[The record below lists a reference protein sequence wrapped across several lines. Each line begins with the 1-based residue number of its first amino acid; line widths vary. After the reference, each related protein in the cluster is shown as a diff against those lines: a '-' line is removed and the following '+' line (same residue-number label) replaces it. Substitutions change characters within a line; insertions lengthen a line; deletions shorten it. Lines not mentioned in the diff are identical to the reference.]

1 MSDDLIFREVDEDVR
16 RERMEAVWKRYGGI
30 AVGVAVLI
38 VAIVAGSVWWKD
50 YQKSEREDQGGQ
62 FEAAQVL
69 LLEGRAAEAAAA
81 FEKLAAEG
89 NSGYQVLAAIQ
100 AAEARAEAGEAE
112 AALSAYDRMIAN
124 DAGTDRQRDI
134 LRMKAALLAL
144 ELHGGDA
151 AIERLGSLADEEG
164 TFRNAAREV
173 KASALLAN
181 GDRDGAIAELKAIAG
196 DANTTAAQRDRVSRF
211 LLSLGG

>member
-16 RERMEAVWKRYGGI
+16 RERMEAVWKRYGGM
-30 AVGVAVLI
+30 VLGVAVLI

-50 YQKSEREDQGGQ
+50 YQKSEREVQGAQ

-69 LLEGRAAEAAAA
+69 LVEGRSAEAAAA

-100 AAEARAEAGEAE
+100 AAEARAEAGEAQ
-112 AALSAYDRMIAN
+112 AALSAYDRLIDN
-124 DAGTDRQRDI
+124 GIGSDRQQDV

-144 ELHGGDA
+144 EIDGGDA
-151 AIERLGSLADEEG
+151 AIQRLGDLTEG
-164 TFRNAAREV
+164 DGIFRNAAREV

-181 GDRDGAIAELKAIAG
+181 GDRAGAIAELKAIAD
-196 DANTTAAQRDRVSRF
+196 DAGASAAQRDRVSRF

>member
-16 RERMEAVWKRYGGI
+16 RERMEAAWKRYGGI
-30 AVGVAVLI
+30 AAGVAILI

-50 YQKSEREDQGGQ
+50 YQKSEREEQGAQ
-62 FEAAQVL
+62 FEAAQSL
-69 LLEGRAAEAAAA
+69 LANGQAAEAAAA
-81 FEKLAAEG
+81 FEVLAADG

-100 AAEARAEAGEAE
+100 AAEARAEAGEGD

-124 DAGTDRQRDI
+124 GLGTDRQQEV

-144 ELHGGDA
+144 ELKGGDA
-151 AIERLGSLADEEG
+151 AIERLGGLTDGDSP
-164 TFRNAAREV
+164 FRNAAREV

-181 GDRDGAIAELKAIAG
+181 GDRDGAIAELRAIAE
-196 DANTTAAQRDRVSRF
+196 DASASAAQRDRVSRF
-211 LLSLGG
+211 IITLGG